1 MIDLRPVLYTLG
13 ALILLLAGG
22 MILPALTDLAV
33 GNPDWQTFTIALFLT
48 AMIGGMLILSTRDTG
63 DALNLRQA
71 FLVTTLAWAVL
82 PAFAALPMAFSE
94 LDLSFTDA
102 YFEAM
107 SGLTTTGSTVISG
120 LDHAPPGILLWR
132 ALLQWFGG
140 IGIVV
145 MAVAVLPML
154 QVGGMQVFKVE
165 SFETVEKILPRA
177 AQISVAM
184 SGLYVAFTALCMFLY
199 ILAGMTPFEAL
210 THAMTAISTGGFSTS
225 DSSIG
230 YFDSYA
236 IDMIT
241 LVFMIIG
248 SMPFLLFLQVLR
260 GRPIALWRDEQTR
273 GFLVLVAFLCALVT
287 IWLVI
292 WKDFTVAEAW
302 RYGSFNIISVLTG
315 TGYASTDYGQ
325 WGAFSVT
332 LFFFV
337 MFIGGCAGSTS
348 CGIKVFRFQVL
359 LKSMRS
365 WIEHTLQP
373 NGVFV
378 ARYNGR
384 PIPDDVRSSVMTF
397 LMFFMGI
404 FIVLSIGVASTG
416 EDWTTSLSSVG
427 TAMANVGPGVGDVV
441 GPSGNFQS
449 LSDTAKWLLSAGMLI
464 GRLEVFSVLVLFSPT
479 FWRA

>member
-1 MIDLRPVLYTLG
+1 MDLRPVLYTLG
-13 ALILLLAGG
+13 ALIVLLAAG
-22 MILPALTDLAV
+22 MILPTLTDLAM
-33 GNPDWQTFTIALFLT
+33 GNPDWQTFLIALFLT
-48 AMIGGMLILSTRDTG
+48 AMVGGMLMLSTRDSG

-82 PAFAALPMAFSE
+82 PGFAALPLAFSE

-120 LDHAPPGILLWR
+120 LDHTPPGILLWR

-154 QVGGMQVFKVE
+154 QVGGMQVFRVE

-184 SGLYVAFTALCMFLY
+184 SGLYVAFTALCMLLY
-199 ILAGMTPFEAL
+199 MLAGMGAFDAL
-210 THAMTAISTGGFSTS
+210 AHAMTAISTGGFSTS
-225 DSSIG
+225 DASIG
-230 YFDSYA
+230 KFDSYA
-236 IDMIT
+236 VDMIT
-241 LVFMIIG
+241 LAFMIIG

-273 GFLVLVAFLCALVT
+273 GFLSLVLFLCAFVT
-287 IWLVI
+287 VWLVI
-292 WKDFTVAEAW
+292 WKDFTVADAF
-302 RYGSFNIISVLTG
+302 RFGSFNIISVLTG

-325 WGAFSVT
+325 WGAFSSS

-348 CGIKVFRFQVL
+348 CGIKIFRFQVL

-365 WIEHTLQP
+365 WIRHTVQP

-384 PIPDDVRSSVMTF
+384 PIPDDVRGSVMSF
-397 LMFFMGI
+397 LMFFMAI
-404 FIVLSIGVASTG
+404 FLVLSILVASTG
-416 EDWTTSLSSVG
+416 VDLVTAMSAVG
-427 TAMANVGPGVGDVV
+427 TAMANVGPGIGDVV
-441 GPSGNFQS
+441 GPAGNFAS
-449 LSDTAKWLLSAGMLI
+449 LSDTAKWLLSFGMLI
-464 GRLEVFSVLVLFSPT
+464 GRLELFSVLVLFSPV

>member
-1 MIDLRPVLYTLG
+1 MDLRPVLYTLG
-13 ALILLLAGG
+13 ALVVLLAAG
-22 MILPALTDLAV
+22 MILPTLTDLV
-33 GNPDWQTFTIALFLT
+33 MGNPDWQTFLIALFLT
-48 AMIGGMLILSTRDTG
+48 AVVGGMLMLSTRDSSDT
-63 DALNLRQA
+63 LNLRQA

-82 PAFAALPMAFSE
+82 PGFAALPLAFSE

-154 QVGGMQVFKVE
+154 QVGGMQVFRTE

-177 AQISVAM
+177 AQISVAI
-184 SGLYVAFTALCMFLY
+184 SGIYVAFTALCMMLY
-199 ILAGMTPFEAL
+199 MLAGMGAFDAL
-210 THAMTAISTGGFSTS
+210 AHSMTTIATGGFSTY
-225 DSSIG
+225 DASIG
-230 YFDSYA
+230 KFDSYGV
-236 IDMIT
+236 DMIA
-241 LVFMIIG
+241 LAFMIIG
-248 SMPFLLFLQVLR
+248 SIPFLLFLQLLR
-260 GRPIALWRDEQTR
+260 GRPLALWRDEQTR
-273 GFLVLVAFLCALVT
+273 GFLWLVAFLCAFVT
-287 IWLVI
+287 VWLVI
-292 WKDFTVAEAW
+292 WKDFTVAEAF
-302 RYGSFNIISVLTG
+302 RYGSLNIISVLTG

-325 WGAFSVT
+325 WGAFSST

-348 CGIKVFRFQVL
+348 CGIKIFRFQVL

-365 WIEHTLQP
+365 WIRHTLQP

-384 PIPDDVRSSVMTF
+384 PIPDDVRGSVMSF
-397 LMFFMGI
+397 LMFFMAI
-404 FIVLSIGVASTG
+404 FLILSILVASTG
-416 EDWTTSLSSVG
+416 TDIVTAMSAVG
-427 TAMANVGPGVGDVV
+427 TAMANVGPGIGDVV
-441 GPSGNFQS
+441 GPAGNFSS
-449 LSDTAKWLLSAGMLI
+449 LTDTAKWLLSIGMLI
-464 GRLEVFSVLVLFSPT
+464 GRLELFSVLVLFSPV